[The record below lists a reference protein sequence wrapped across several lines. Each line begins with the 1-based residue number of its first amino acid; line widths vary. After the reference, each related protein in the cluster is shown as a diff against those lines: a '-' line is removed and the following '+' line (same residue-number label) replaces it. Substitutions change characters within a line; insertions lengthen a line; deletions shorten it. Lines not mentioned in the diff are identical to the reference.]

1 MTNSKSNKPHLSDAP
16 EGSLL
21 LRTLAMPAD
30 TNPNGDIFGGWIMS
44 QMDIGGGILAHEI
57 AQGRVV
63 TVAVESMTFFKPVS
77 VGDVVC
83 CYGRCLRI
91 GNTSMQIKVE
101 VWVKN
106 LAGNGVRYQVTE
118 AVFTF
123 VAIDDNG
130 VPRSIPHNHLAVASE
145 S

>member
-1 MTNSKSNKPHLSDAP
+1 MSTSKNNKSTLSDTP
-16 EGSLL
+16 QGSLL

-91 GNTSMQIKVE
+91 GNTSMQIKIE
-101 VWVKN
+101 VWVHH
-106 LAGNGVRYQVTE
+106 LMGEGTHHLVTE
-118 AVFTF
+118 AIFTF
-123 VAIDDNG
+123 VAIDEQG
-130 VPRSIPHNHLAVASE
+130 VPRPVSHTIKEQIL
-145 S
+145 